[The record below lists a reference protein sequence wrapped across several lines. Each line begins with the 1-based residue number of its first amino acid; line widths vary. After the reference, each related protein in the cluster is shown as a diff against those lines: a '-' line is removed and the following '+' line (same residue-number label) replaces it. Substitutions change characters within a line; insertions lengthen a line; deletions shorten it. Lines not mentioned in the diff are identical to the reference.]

1 MRRQA
6 NVPST
11 GPTLGGHETLE
22 HTADAGLRATSS
34 DLAGLFVEA
43 AAALAELAAD
53 VAPEAASI
61 ALERIELEATDLA
74 GLAYEW
80 LNELIGLADIRRAAL
95 ASTRIDLLEEI
106 PPPDDGGDEVSWRW
120 RLTGIA
126 RFVAF
131 DDRTARSRLGV
142 KSATYHGLRVDPVE
156 RGWTLTAYLDV

>member
-1 MRRQA
+1 MNDHA
-6 NVPST
+6 NERPT
-11 GPTLGGHETLE
+11 GPTPAGHETLE

-34 DLAGLFVEA
+34 DLGGLFVEA

-53 VAPEAASI
+53 VAPEAAGI
-61 ALERIELEATDLA
+61 ALERIELEAADLV
-74 GLAYEW
+74 GLAYGW

-95 ASTRIDLLEEI
+95 AGTSIDLLEEI
-106 PPPDDGGDEVSWRW
+106 PPPPDGGDEVSWRW
-120 RLTGIA
+120 RLIGSA
-126 RFVAF
+126 RFVAL